1 MIAIKPEALC
11 AYCEKLNDTKRD
23 GCGGEWCDSS
33 YASYMEAH
41 GLEENSATTF
51 ENLRVGDTVYV
62 ISANKLRLSKCD
74 VVGIRV
80 CDDAS
85 KLCLGLR
92 GMSSPVV
99 LKNDR
104 KTTDNKIFINKPDAI
119 DEYKRGIFEIIEEMM
134 ATINNI

>member
-11 AYCEKLNDTKRD
+11 TYCEKLNDTKRE

-33 YASYMEAH
+33 CASYMEAH

-51 ENLRVGDTVYV
+51 GNLRMGDTIYV

-85 KLCLGLR
+85 NLYLSFR
-92 GMSSPVV
+92 GMGSHVV
-99 LKNDR
+99 LKNSR
-104 KTTDNKIFINKPDAI
+104 KTTDNKIFINKQDAI
-119 DEYKRGIFEIIEEMM
+119 DEYKRCIFEIIEEMM